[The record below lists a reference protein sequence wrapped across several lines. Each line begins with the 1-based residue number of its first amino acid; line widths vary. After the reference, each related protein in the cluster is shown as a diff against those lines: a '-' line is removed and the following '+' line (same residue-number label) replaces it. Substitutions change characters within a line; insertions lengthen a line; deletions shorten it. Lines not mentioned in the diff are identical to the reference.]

1 MLFCLIGAC
10 LISWRLL
17 VLSLLIS
24 PPALILM
31 RLLAKS
37 IKRANHRAMEEMSQ
51 IYRVISET
59 LNGIQT
65 VKAFTTERYE
75 RHRFHTA
82 LKKYL
87 RTAMKIVVCNA
98 LARPITEL
106 LGIGVI
112 SLSLIAGAYLVIE
125 QQTHLLG
132 IRMSDRPLNLSA
144 LLLFYGFLAG
154 VSGPARKLSGLMVS
168 LQGGFA
174 AADRIY
180 ALMDREPQVLDPA
193 QPAIAHPPQGQL
205 VFHDVTFAYQQDH
218 PVLKRINLDVQTGD
232 TVAIVGAN
240 GCGKSSL
247 INLVLRFY
255 DPTEGSIT
263 LGGVDLRD
271 LRVRD
276 IRRRISLVTQQPHL
290 FDDTVLNN
298 IRYGT
303 PNATFDQVVDAAK
316 RAHAH
321 QFINDKLEDGYDS
334 PVGQRGS
341 CLSGGQRQRIALA
354 RAILRDPELLI
365 LDEATSQ
372 IDLESERAIHQAL
385 RTFVRG
391 RTAIMVTHRLST
403 LRLSNRV
410 IVMDAG
416 RIVDAGTHGE
426 LIGRCD
432 IYQRLHEIHF
442 RQCA

>member
-1 MLFCLIGAC
+1 M
-10 LISWRLL
+10 
-17 VLSLLIS
+17 
-24 PPALILM
+24 M
-31 RLLAKS
+31 
-37 IKRANHRAMEEMSQ
+37 
-51 IYRVISET
+51 
-59 LNGIQT
+59 
-65 VKAFTTERYE
+65 
-75 RHRFHTA
+75 
-82 LKKYL
+82 
-87 RTAMKIVVCNA
+87 
-98 LARPITEL
+98 
-106 LGIGVI
+106 
-112 SLSLIAGAYLVIE
+112 
-125 QQTHLLG
+125 
-132 IRMSDRPLNLSA
+132 
-144 LLLFYGFLAG
+144 
-154 VSGPARKLSGLMVS
+154 
-168 LQGGFA
+168 
-174 AADRIY
+174 
-180 ALMDREPQVLDPA
+180 
-193 QPAIAHPPQGQL
+193 
-205 VFHDVTFAYQQDH
+205 
-218 PVLKRINLDVQTGD
+218 
-232 TVAIVGAN
+232 
-240 GCGKSSL
+240 
-247 INLVLRFY
+247 RFY
-255 DPTEGSIT
+255 DPNQGSIT

-276 IRRRISLVTQQPHL
+276 IRQRISLVTQQPHL

-303 PNATFDQVVDAAK
+303 PGASFDQVVDAAK

-321 QFINDKLEDGYDS
+321 RFIVDKLEDGYDS

-403 LRLSNRV
+403 LRLANRV

-416 RIVDAGTHGE
+416 HIIDGGTHDE
-426 LIGRCD
+426 LMGRCD